1 MKFIV
6 DQVATPRLADTGVGD
21 SPTHRCG
28 ESGSLQK
35 ENKSLR
41 SLCVPAVAGISG
53 PAKNMPV
60 LKTKN
65 LGTKGYLRPQT

>member
-6 DQVATPRLADTGVGD
+6 DQIATPQLADTGSRRLPD
-21 SPTHRCG
+21 SSLRRVSDFPTHPCG

-41 SLCVPAVAGISG
+41 SLCVPVVAGISG
-53 PAKNMPV
+53 PAQ
-60 LKTKN
+60 TC
-65 LGTKGYLRPQT
+65 LR